1 MNKPPLEAFIL
12 ASNLISEMEDNLE
25 PQLDDCGPMPV
36 LRGALGLMVAV
47 HYIIHGEVN
56 GAPLVNGDALAPAV
70 EAARDALLAAGVA
83 YVEAV
88 GEDYR
93 ARVAAYGGKP

>member
-1 MNKPPLEAFIL
+1 MSKPPLEAFIL

-25 PQLDDCGPMPV
+25 PQLDDCGPLPV

-56 GAPLVNGDALAPAV
+56 GDAPAPAV
-70 EAARDALLAAGVA
+70 EAARDSLLAAGVE

-88 GEDYR
+88 GDDYR
-93 ARVAAYGGKP
+93 ARVAAHRGKP

>member
-1 MNKPPLEAFIL
+1 MNKPQLEAFIL

-36 LRGALGLMVAV
+36 LRGALGLMVAT

-56 GAPLVNGDALAPAV
+56 GDELAPAV
-70 EAARDALLAAGVA
+70 QAARDALLAAGVA

-88 GEDYR
+88 GDDYR

>member
-1 MNKPPLEAFIL
+1 
-12 ASNLISEMEDNLE
+12 MEDNLE

-56 GAPLVNGDALAPAV
+56 GDALAPAV
-70 EAARDALLAAGVA
+70 QAARDSLLAAGVA

-93 ARVAAYGGKP
+93 ARVAAHGGKP